1 MLQDRK
7 ANQLKVRHMLRIG
20 EEERSG
26 GEAQLTV
33 GLVDTEVEKG

>member
-7 ANQLKVRHMLRIG
+7 ANQLKVRRMLRIG

-26 GEAQLTV
+26 GEAQLAV
-33 GLVDTEVEKG
+33 GLVDTGVEKG